1 MHMACPESCF
11 QAATP
16 EDCFAQIGAVA
27 GPSTPFCSLLLRDA
41 IENMCTEELMPETQQ
56 NLAQLGPL
64 NLFAIVSG
72 KPSSALRWIH
82 NHSRKAAFHYM
93 IFQQQNFLG
102 VAGQLDHIRTGLQ
115 NWITIWDRY
124 FDDWLSS
131 PGGAYSETC
140 LSPDTMWKR
149 VGFVRFSPEYWLL
162 GTLLID
168 RISATAEQARQKASG
183 RGMLQSTMDS
193 GGRTRGKSLEP
204 ILDKYDQTSMR
215 QVNDLI
221 ADFQRFQVG

>member
-1 MHMACPESCF
+1 
-11 QAATP
+11 
-16 EDCFAQIGAVA
+16 
-27 GPSTPFCSLLLRDA
+27 
-41 IENMCTEELMPETQQ
+41 
-56 NLAQLGPL
+56 
-64 NLFAIVSG
+64 
-72 KPSSALRWIH
+72 
-82 NHSRKAAFHYM
+82 M

-168 RISATAEQARQKASG
+168 RILVTAEQARQKASG
-183 RGMLQSTMDS
+183 RGMLESTMDS
-193 GGRTRGKSLEP
+193 GGRTRGKSVEP

-221 ADFQRFQVG
+221 ADFQRFHVG

>member
-1 MHMACPESCF
+1 
-11 QAATP
+11 
-16 EDCFAQIGAVA
+16 
-27 GPSTPFCSLLLRDA
+27 
-41 IENMCTEELMPETQQ
+41 
-56 NLAQLGPL
+56 
-64 NLFAIVSG
+64 
-72 KPSSALRWIH
+72 
-82 NHSRKAAFHYM
+82 M

-149 VGFVRFSPEYWLL
+149 VGFIRFSPEYWLL

-168 RISATAEQARQKASG
+168 RISATAEQARQKTNN
-183 RGMLQSTMDS
+183 RGMLESTMDS
-193 GGRTRGKSLEP
+193 GGRTRGKSVEP

-221 ADFQRFQVG
+221 ADFQRFHVG